1 MKSPDNE
8 DVGQQAGSG
17 SAPAGEQPV
26 HRQPVHH
33 GRGEGE
39 SDPLSGLV
47 LIRRILLGIIE
58 SVGEGAELVTA
69 SVDEALSRFLRQAQR
84 NLVLLFLLLVGGS
97 LVTAGAALFV
107 QRLIRNWP
115 LVLIIFGGVYLVA
128 WLVVSRRR
136 IEGGETK

>member
-1 MKSPDNE
+1 
-8 DVGQQAGSG
+8 
-17 SAPAGEQPV
+17 
-26 HRQPVHH
+26 
-33 GRGEGE
+33 
-39 SDPLSGLV
+39 V